1 MYLWRSVDVAHHV
14 EEVEQG
20 APPDGEGGAKG
31 EDSRSV
37 RTSGSD
43 ERASAAIAAT
53 GSRVV
58 RAWPGERAAT
68 DVSGPYLY
76 TILREVV
83 LVPQFHTC

>member
-68 DVSGPYLY
+68 DDVRCAAP
-76 TILREVV
+76 R
-83 LVPQFHTC
+83 PF